1 MLYRQ
6 GDEIGGFYY
15 LKAGKI
21 IISILRKDGY
31 ERIIDFVYPESLL
44 GEQMVNDEPAF
55 TTAKA
60 QVDSTL
66 YFFSEYKFKELCE
79 AHPEAASEFGISLIR
94 KIRLFANINLVL
106 NAPIDVQLAFFLLN
120 LAEKKASNTI
130 EVNQTSLA
138 NYIGKSRVA
147 VWKVLKEW
155 KEEDIIEINKR
166 SIIIK
171 NIERLK
177 RKMNDH

>member
-1 MLYRQ
+1 M
-6 GDEIGGFYY
+6 
-15 LKAGKI
+15 
-21 IISILRKDGY
+21 
-31 ERIIDFVYPESLL
+31 
-44 GEQMVNDEPAF
+44 
-55 TTAKA
+55 
-60 QVDSTL
+60 
-66 YFFSEYKFKELCE
+66 
-79 AHPEAASEFGISLIR
+79 
-94 KIRLFANINLVL
+94 
-106 NAPIDVQLAFFLLN
+106 NAPIDLQLAFFLLN